1 MHFFPAFQRQ
11 NIYSL
16 LLILITA
23 ILTTS
28 GCTSYRAIYG
38 ISLAHVERSPY
49 ANIHHGD
56 YKLTSIMEN
65 GLIKYQ
71 FKDDV
76 IDIIWHPTASRF
88 NFKLIIDTKS
98 AVKLLWDKAVY
109 IDENKILKRII
120 HPGVNYF
127 RPEVNYF
134 REDEYPWVI
143 RQRVT
148 IEDYVVPADN
158 LRNQPGSW
166 TYGLEYELF
175 PNLDTFVKYG
185 TRSAIMEY
193 KGKEVMV
200 LLPLEV
206 NNIENTYIFIFRVDD
221 IIIRKRIKYPFSDP
235 DSSMLD
241 H

>member
-16 LLILITA
+16 LLILIPA

-38 ISLAHVERSPY
+38 ISLVHVERSPY
-49 ANIHHGD
+49 ANIHYGD
-56 YKLTSIMEN
+56 HKLTSVTEN

-76 IDIIWHPTASRF
+76 INIIWHPTASRL
-88 NFKLIIDTKS
+88 NFRLINNTES
-98 AVKLLWDKAVY
+98 AIKILWDKAVY
-109 IDENKILKRII
+109 IDENKIVKRII
-120 HPGVNYF
+120 HPGVNDF
-127 RPEVNYF
+127 Q
-134 REDEYPWVI
+134 EDDLQSSWIIP
-143 RQRVT
+143 QRAI

-158 LRNQPGSW
+158 MRNQPGYWSDRV
-166 TYGLEYELF
+166 EYELF

-193 KGKEVMV
+193 KGKEVMI

-206 NNIENTYIFIFRVDD
+206 NDIENTYIFIFRVDD
-221 IIIRKRIKYPFSDP
+221 ITIRKRIISP
-235 DSSMLD
+235 
-241 H
+241 